1 MGSLQTMHN
10 NLKLISWTIID
21 RCKIKHVLGGC
32 PTSRNHCSS
41 IYYQYGCYWMRHDSD
56 IWRRVSISS
65 QECVQYFAT
74 FIDKYSTKAR
84 LYFVKTIL
92 IMFLHYLKNGI
103 NSHAWFCYSSK
114 AYFFNKFAVVNIGAD
129 KFGCRDDEYFS

>member
-1 MGSLQTMHN
+1 MYWVGVLLLGIIVVAYTTSMGV
-10 NLKLISWTIID
+10 IECVTI
-21 RCKIKHVLGGC
+21 RTFGL
-32 PTSRNHCSS
+32 
-41 IYYQYGCYWMRHDSD
+41 
-56 IWRRVSISS
+56 WRRVSISS

-103 NSHAWFCYSSK
+103 NSHA
-114 AYFFNKFAVVNIGAD
+114 
-129 KFGCRDDEYFS
+129 